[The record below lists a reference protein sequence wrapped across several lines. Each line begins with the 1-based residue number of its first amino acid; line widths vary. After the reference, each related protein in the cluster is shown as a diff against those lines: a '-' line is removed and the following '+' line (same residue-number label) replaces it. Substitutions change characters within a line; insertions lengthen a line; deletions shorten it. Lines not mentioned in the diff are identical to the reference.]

1 MPTPLLPTCDP
12 RLNQLLATLP
22 EADWARWQPL
32 LERVILPLGT
42 VLYRSGAVPAHVY
55 FPITAIVSLLHTTHE
70 GESTEIAVVGA
81 EGAVGVSL
89 WMGGGFMPGE
99 AVVQSPGEG
108 FRLNAQA
115 VACEARRGGPVL
127 QLFLRYTHTLLEH
140 VAQTA
145 ACNRHHSIDQQLCR
159 RLLLGLDRSDSHELH
174 MTQESMA
181 GLLGVR
187 REGVNA
193 AAHKLQHAGVI
204 RYRRGRIEVLDRD
217 ELETRACECY
227 AVTKKAVRQHRAVA
241 ACA

>member
-1 MPTPLLPTCDP
+1 MHTPLSHICNTRCNELLIGLPD
-12 RLNQLLATLP
+12 
-22 EADWARWQPL
+22 ADWARWQPQ
-32 LERVILPLGT
+32 LERVSLPAGA
-42 VLYRSGAVPAHVY
+42 VLCRSGTAPGHVY
-55 FPITAIVSLLHTTHE
+55 FPTTAIVSLLHTTYE
-70 GESTEIAVVGA
+70 GESTEIAVVGP
-81 EGAVGVSL
+81 EGMVGISL
-89 WMGGGFMPGE
+89 WMGGGFMPGD

-115 VACEARRGGPVL
+115 VAQEAQRGGAVL
-127 QLFLRYTHTLLEH
+127 SLFLRYTQTLLEY

-145 ACNRHHSIDQQLCR
+145 ACNRHHSIEQQMCR
-159 RLLLGLDRSDSHELH
+159 RLLLGLDRSGSHELL

-193 AAHKLQHAGVI
+193 AANKLQHAGVI

-227 AVTKKAVRQHRAVA
+227 AVTKKPVCRRPAVPAFA
-241 ACA
+241 